1 MSDDITYNQII
12 FLTNDSFTC
21 QTVKKSFIE
30 KGKLILVLDDSKK
43 ITILGKNIDTSG
55 HKKRIR
61 EILSMAERKEFNIHE
76 KSVKHYASGKDVE
89 YILIRW

>member
-30 KGKLILVLDDSKK
+30 KGKRILIVVDSKK
-43 ITILGKNIDTSG
+43 IIISGKNIDASG
-55 HKKRIR
+55 HRRRI
-61 EILSMAERKEFNIHE
+61 
-76 KSVKHYASGKDVE
+76 
-89 YILIRW
+89 IRIPIYNKTNNCNYKAVSNVPETCFL